1 MQRANSLEKTLMQGK
16 TEGHRRGRQQKA
28 RWLGNLANSVD
39 RNLNKLQEIVQDR
52 GTWHTT
58 VHWVTERQS

>member
-1 MQRANSLEKTLMQGK
+1 MQRASSLEKTLMQGK
-16 TEGHRRGRQQKA
+16 TEGQRRGRQQKA

-39 RNLNKLQEIVQDR
+39 RNLNKLQETVEDR
-52 GTWHTT
+52 GTWCTT